1 MRKLFSFPLAAAA
14 ALAASSAVAAPP
26 LNDLNPALWVV
37 KDSDTTVY
45 LFGTVHALKPG
56 LEWFND
62 EVKMAFDASNALFVE
77 VQLPEDQQLLAEQV
91 RKYGMLPTGKT
102 LPSMLSKQGAQA
114 LGDDLAALGLPRTT
128 LDAYKPFFAAVSLT
142 MLHLMKDGL
151 SADEGVEKLLEKSAK
166 AASKPVGSL
175 ETMEFQLSLFDAL
188 PQAEQVRMLEDG
200 LKNKEFANGNLDDI
214 VAAWGKGDAE
224 GVAKIINKTD
234 NDSPLLYKKL
244 LSERNVN
251 WAGWVQQRLATPGV
265 TFVAVGAAH
274 LAGPDSVQAV
284 LAKRG
289 IRAARVPHVE

>member
-14 ALAASSAVAAPP
+14 ALAATSAVAAPP
-26 LNDLNPALWVV
+26 VNDLDPALWVV
-37 KDSDTTVY
+37 KDRDTTVY

-244 LSERNVN
+244 LSDRNVN